1 MKFAEN
7 GSPPRVPEID
17 ALAPGVAIASRWSD
31 LPPDTQSTLP
41 VRRCAFPGS
50 ALSLSRSWPPSVFW
64 LLVKLTNCPDCSTL
78 NDGPVAE
85 TCVGARGASGKLEL
99 VPHLMQEL
107 KAAGVDVV
115 VTISYPAAAA
125 AKASGVPT
133 VLASGSGDPVKTGLV
148 ESLARPGGNVTGIAD
163 DASTLSTKRL
173 SLLTALLPKLHRVAM
188 LWNKDDL
195 GMSMR
200 YEASANAAQG
210 VGITVQP
217 LGVREPDDFNEAF
230 EAMTRDPP
238 DAILMVSDSLTL
250 LNRKRVIDYAAAHRL
265 PAIYEADSIVRDGG
279 LMSYGADSRE
289 SFDRAAAMVDRIL
302 KGTKPAELPVEQPT
316 RYQFVINLKTAKSIG
331 LEIPATLTALA
342 DEVIE

>member
-1 MKFAEN
+1 MRRREFIGLIGAAAW
-7 GSPPRVPEID
+7 P
-17 ALAPGVAIASRWSD
+17 LAAIA
-31 LPPDTQSTLP
+31 QSTRVYRIGTLT
-41 VRRCAFPGS
+41 PG
-50 ALSLSRSWPPSVFW
+50 PPISPGADRGAVLFDG
-64 LLVKLTNCPDCSTL
+64 LAKRGYKLGQNL
-78 NDGPVAE
+78 IHE
-85 TCVGARGASGKLEL
+85 ARGASGKTEL
-99 VPHLMQEL
+99 VPRLMQEL

-125 AKASGVPT
+125 AKLSGVPT

-148 ESLARPGGNVTGIAD
+148 ESLAHPGGNVTGIAD
-163 DASTLSTKRL
+163 DASALSTKRL
-173 SLLTALLPKLHRVAM
+173 SLLTNLLPKLRRVAM

-200 YEASANAAQG
+200 YQASAEAAQG
-210 VGITVQP
+210 VGIIVQP

-230 EAMTRDPP
+230 EAMKRDPP

-265 PAIYEADSIVRDGG
+265 PAIYEAESIVRDGG
-279 LMSYGADSRE
+279 LMSYGADSSE
-289 SFDRAAAMVDRIL
+289 SFDRAAAMVDLIL
-302 KGTKPAELPVEQPT
+302 KGAKAADLPVEQPT

-331 LEIPATLTALA
+331 LEIPPTLAALA

>member
-1 MKFAEN
+1 MRRRDFIAIS
-7 GSPPRVPEID
+7 GG
-17 ALAPGVAIASRWSD
+17 LAAAWPLAAIAQTAKVYRVGTLTPGPAVS
-31 LPPDTQSTLP
+31 STADRGAVL
-41 VRRCAFPGS
+41 F
-50 ALSLSRSWPPSVFW
+50 
-64 LLVKLTNCPDCSTL
+64 
-78 NDGPVAE
+78 DGLAKRGYVLGQNLIHE
-85 TCVGARGASGKLEL
+85 ARGAGGKLER
-99 VPHLMQEL
+99 VPLQMQEL

-133 VLASGSGDPVKTGLV
+133 VLASGSGDPVKTGLI

-163 DASTLSTKRL
+163 DASILSTKRL
-173 SLLTALLPKLHRVAM
+173 SLLTALLPKLRRVAM

-200 YEASANAAQG
+200 YETSASAAQG

-230 EAMTRDPP
+230 ATMTRDPP

-250 LNRKRVIDYAAAHRL
+250 LNRKRVIEYAAEHRL

-279 LMSYGADSRE
+279 LMSYGADTRE
-289 SFDRAAAMVDRIL
+289 SFERAAAMVDLIL
-302 KGTKPAELPVEQPT
+302 KGAKPAELPVEQPT
-316 RYQFVINLKTAKSIG
+316 HYQFVVNLKTAKLIG
-331 LEIPATLTALA
+331 LEIPVTLTALA

>member
-1 MKFAEN
+1 MRRRDFIALT
-7 GSPPRVPEID
+7 GGAATAWPLG
-17 ALAPGVAIASRWSD
+17 ALAQTAKVYRVGTLTAG
-31 LPPDTQSTLP
+31 PPVSST
-41 VRRCAFPGS
+41 A
-50 ALSLSRSWPPSVFW
+50 
-64 LLVKLTNCPDCSTL
+64 
-78 NDGPVAE
+78 
-85 TCVGARGASGKLEL
+85 ARGAVLFDGLAKRGYVLGQNLIHEARGAAGKLER
-99 VPHLMQEL
+99 VPQLMQEL
-107 KAAGVDVV
+107 KAAGADVV

-163 DASTLSTKRL
+163 DASILSTKRL
-173 SLLTALLPKLHRVAM
+173 SLLTALLPRLRRVAM

-200 YEASANAAQG
+200 YETSANAAQG
-210 VGITVQP
+210 AGITVQP

-230 EAMTRDPP
+230 AAMTRDPP

-250 LNRKRVIDYAAAHRL
+250 LNRKRMIDYAAEHHL
-265 PAIYEADSIVRDGG
+265 PAIYEEDSIVRDGG
-279 LMSYGADSRE
+279 LMSYGADTRE
-289 SFDRAAAMVDRIL
+289 SFDRAAAMVDLIL
-302 KGTKPAELPVEQPT
+302 KGAKPADVPVEQPT
-316 RYQFVINLKTAKSIG
+316 RYQFVMNFKTAKSIG

>member
-1 MKFAEN
+1 MLVLVCTRHNLRLGGRLDEATRVHWSHR
-7 GSPPRVPEID
+7 GSG
-17 ALAPGVAIASRWSD
+17 LAACCDCSDHKGLSRWD
-31 LPPDTQSTLP
+31 AHTGPPISPTADRGAVLFDGLAKRGYMLGQN
-41 VRRCAFPGS
+41 
-50 ALSLSRSWPPSVFW
+50 
-64 LLVKLTNCPDCSTL
+64 LVH
-78 NDGPVAE
+78 E
-85 TCVGARGASGKLEL
+85 ARGASGKPEL
-99 VPHLMQEL
+99 VPRL
-107 KAAGVDVV
+107 
-115 VTISYPAAAA
+115 I
-125 AKASGVPT
+125 SGVPT

-148 ESLARPGGNVTGIAD
+148 ESLAHPGGNVTGIAD

-188 LWNKDDL
+188 LWNRDDL

-200 YEASANAAQG
+200 YEASAEAAQG

-230 EAMTRDPP
+230 EAMKRDPP

-265 PAIYEADSIVRDGG
+265 PAIYEAESIVRDGG

-289 SFDRAAAMVDRIL
+289 SFDRAAAMVDLIL
-302 KGTKPAELPVEQPT
+302 KGTKPADLPVEQPT

-331 LEIPATLTALA
+331 LEIPPTLSALA